1 MSVSAC
7 WHYCESDLG
16 GWQMEGHRLKASER
30 TCSQVGGSC
39 FTRLL
44 MTRFHKYGFKVASF
58 LARTLDLCPFNC
70 IWCIQN
76 NVNV

>member
-30 TCSQVGGSC
+30 TCSQVGKLFYQIAHDQIS
-39 FTRLL
+39 
-44 MTRFHKYGFKVASF
+44 
-58 LARTLDLCPFNC
+58 
-70 IWCIQN
+70 
-76 NVNV
+76 